1 MTAASPPSKSHSVT
15 SISKNSPIHDAL
27 KSRDPLD
34 FFGGNVGVWGAVVWT
49 RYWERKVTSGSV
61 CLRRRSVLTP
71 WVFTPWRVWVQLV
84 SSRRVEGSGGVQA
97 ASQECLSLSACVR
110 TGPGCGAA
118 GAGRRGGGGDGVY
131 AAAASDASL
140 PSKKITFSPFI
151 NWPKNTVPLG
161 RPLGASWRP
170 RQTVSVAATTAQLQF
185 QLQLILPLAWR
196 DRRGE
201 KKWLSIICVLPL
213 MYPLGWIR
221 DVK

>member
-1 MTAASPPSKSHSVT
+1 MGGRSLNQILGAKGDVWLYVFAPPLGVDPLSVHPVKGLSAAGVEPQSGGERRSSG
-15 SISKNSPIHDAL
+15 SIS
-27 KSRDPLD
+27 R
-34 FFGGNVGVWGAVVWT
+34 
-49 RYWERKVTSGSV
+49 
-61 CLRRRSVLTP
+61 
-71 WVFTPWRVWVQLV
+71 VFV
-84 SSRRVEGSGGVQA
+84 SE
-97 ASQECLSLSACVR
+97 CVR
-110 TGPGCGAA
+110 ADGPGCGAA

-161 RPLGASWRP
+161 RPLGASRSP

-201 KKWLSIICVLPL
+201 KK
-213 MYPLGWIR
+213 
-221 DVK
+221 